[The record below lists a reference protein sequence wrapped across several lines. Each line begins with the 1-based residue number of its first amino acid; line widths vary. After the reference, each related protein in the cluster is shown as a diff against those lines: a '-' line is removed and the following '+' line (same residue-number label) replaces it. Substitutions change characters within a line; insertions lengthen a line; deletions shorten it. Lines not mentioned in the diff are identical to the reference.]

1 MDDFERELREMLNDR
16 VAAMPEAFDAPPVLL
31 RRARRRRTTRLTAL
45 AASVVVVIG
54 GAAGAIAQVARGDG
68 PRRVSTSTPTTALR
82 PSVPTVI
89 CEADRVDN
97 ILGTR
102 VLPPDAPRVPTA
114 GDPAQ
119 LSKLASFAAADV
131 PWLIA
136 LGPASWSCHWPLDGG
151 TIVIFDGTA
160 TSGRV
165 PTVDE
170 APIAVDSGAL
180 VDDRQGARLA
190 CSVFDDPAVMEH
202 VNRNDVGDCV
212 HDRTPSRTVT
222 RVDEHVA
229 TFVDSDGSRGV
240 GWMLLPPSGSAPSGY
255 ASVLTCRP
263 TAGLTADECDTII
276 ADFIARNDAEYAPP
290 TTTTA
295 TPSTTTT
302 SLPARVATAACPI
315 SYAVVGQTVEAPSTD
330 PRVPAAGDSALFSH
344 LASFAVTDDPR
355 FVALGPAAWS
365 CQGLMAA
372 DGDNGMVVYKTLTTS
387 GAVPDVFSAPI
398 AIENGYLWHGGVGS
412 GTACS
417 VFDDPAVVQ
426 YMTANFPQELPC
438 PRAGRT
444 VTRIDSHASTF
455 VDADGARGVG
465 WIMLPSSQAADDG
478 RISVLTCRP
487 TDGLTTADCDTV
499 IADWVARNRTTG

>member
-1 MDDFERELREMLNDR
+1 MDDFERELRAMLNDR
-16 VAAMPEAFDAPPVLL
+16 VAASPEAFDAPPVLL
-31 RRARRRRTTRLTAL
+31 QRARRRRSTKLTAL
-45 AASVVVVIG
+45 TASVVVVIG
-54 GAAGAIAQVARGDG
+54 GAAGAITQIAGDNG
-68 PRRVSTSTPTTALR
+68 PRRVITTAPTTEPR

-89 CEADRVDN
+89 CEEDRVDN
-97 ILGTR
+97 IFGTR
-102 VLPPDAPRVPTA
+102 VLPPNTPRVPTA

-119 LSKLASFAAADV
+119 ISKLASFAAEDV

-136 LGPASWSCHWPLDGG
+136 LGPASWTCHWPLDGG
-151 TIVIFDGTA
+151 TIVIFDGTT

-170 APIAVDSGAL
+170 APIAVDTGTL
-180 VDDRQGARLA
+180 VDDPPGARLA
-190 CSVFDDPAVMEH
+190 CSVFDDQAVMEH
-202 VNRNDVGDCV
+202 VNRDDAGDCV

-240 GWMLLPPSGSAPSGY
+240 GWMLLPTSESAPGGFVT
-255 ASVLTCRP
+255 VLTCRP
-263 TAGLTADECDTII
+263 TVGLTADECDTII
-276 ADFIARNDAEYAPP
+276 ADFIARNDAEHARQ

-295 TPSTTTT
+295 TPSPTTT
-302 SLPARVATAACPI
+302 SSPTRVATVACPI
-315 SYAVVGQTVEAPSTD
+315 SYAVVGQAVEPPSTE
-330 PRVPAAGDSALFSH
+330 PRVPAGGDSALFSH
-344 LASFAVTDDPR
+344 LASYAVTDNPR
-355 FVALGPAAWS
+355 YVALGPSGWS
-365 CQGLMAA
+365 CEGQMAA
-372 DGDNGMVVYKTLTTS
+372 DGDNAIVVYQTAGPG
-387 GAVPDVFSAPI
+387 GAAPDIFTAPI
-398 AIENGYLWHGGVGS
+398 AIENDFLWHGGVGS
-412 GTACS
+412 GAACS

-455 VDADGARGVG
+455 VDADGARGMG

-487 TDGLTTADCDTV
+487 TDGLTTADCDTI
-499 IADWVARNRTTG
+499 IADWIARNDTTG